1 MGKPRSVG
9 KKLQV
14 NNVVL
19 LSSVLN
25 CHGASRLT
33 FTCEMEQISTKT
45 RKRKSEDNE
54 AKRVFS
60 LLSFTFMFAFYFS
73 WQHKT
78 LYLHIKLTAA
88 IRLNINRLSTGNK
101 INMPQVFNLKETK
114 LFKSIFEATSY
125 YDQQKCELP
134 ISFIVWSMDRPSHHQ
149 SFFIHRQFAH
159 WMLLPKATDTAAMKP
174 SQIA

>member
-1 MGKPRSVG
+1 MTSLLGLLTFEYCGKTLQCW

-19 LSSVLN
+19 LRSVLN

-33 FTCEMEQISTKT
+33 FSCVMEQISTET
-45 RKRKSEDNE
+45 RKRKSEDNK

-60 LLSFTFMFAFYFS
+60 LLSFTFMFPFYFS

-88 IRLNINRLSTGNK
+88 VRLNINRLSTGNK
-101 INMPQVFNLKETK
+101 INLPLV
-114 LFKSIFEATSY
+114 IATG
-125 YDQQKCELP
+125 
-134 ISFIVWSMDRPSHHQ
+134 
-149 SFFIHRQFAH
+149 
-159 WMLLPKATDTAAMKP
+159 
-174 SQIA
+174 